1 MSSAVPALS
10 ARGPLR
16 VLALLSAALL
26 FLIPWADTAAAHG
39 SVIDPPSRNY
49 GCWERWG
56 DDFQN
61 PAMAQQDPMC
71 WEAWQ
76 DDTNAMWNWNSLFRE
91 NVGGDHRGAIP
102 DGQLCSA
109 GLTADGRYASMDTP
123 GAWQTTDVTDD
134 FTVVFQDQAH
144 HGTDY
149 FQVYVSKQ
157 GYDPK
162 TQPLGWD
169 DLELV
174 AETGSMP
181 PGEINNIEVSTSGR
195 SGHHVVFTIWQA
207 AHLDQSYYI
216 CSDVNFG

>member
-1 MSSAVPALS
+1 MINGSAL
-10 ARGPLR
+10 
-16 VLALLSAALL
+16 
-26 FLIPWADTAAAHG
+26 
-39 SVIDPPSRNY
+39 
-49 GCWERWG
+49 
-56 DDFQN
+56 
-61 PAMAQQDPMC
+61 
-71 WEAWQ
+71 
-76 DDTNAMWNWNSLFRE
+76 
-91 NVGGDHRGAIP
+91 RGAIP
-102 DGQLCSA
+102 DGQLCGA

-181 PGEINNIEVSTSGR
+181 PGEINNIEV
-195 SGHHVVFTIWQA
+195 WQA
-207 AHLDQSYYI
+207 AHLDQSYCM
-216 CSDVNFG
+216 CSDVDFG